1 MYFIA
6 EYLYLAFLF
15 KIIITTIITANNNR
29 NDVTMKL
36 IKNAKSK
43 YFFITWLGTET
54 NGPVQIKNIKK
65 ENVFSIS

>member
-43 YFFITWLGTET
+43 YFFITWLDTET

>member
-1 MYFIA
+1 
-6 EYLYLAFLF
+6 
-15 KIIITTIITANNNR
+15 
-29 NDVTMKL
+29 MKL

-43 YFFITWLGTET
+43 YFFITWLDTET